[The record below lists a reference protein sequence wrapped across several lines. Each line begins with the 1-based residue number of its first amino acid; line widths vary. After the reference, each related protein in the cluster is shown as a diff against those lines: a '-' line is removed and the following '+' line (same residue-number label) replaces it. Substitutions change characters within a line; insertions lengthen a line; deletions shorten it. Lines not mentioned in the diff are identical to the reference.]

1 MKKIRVGL
9 LFGGRSGEHE
19 VSLASATSVLQA
31 LDLDKYEAV
40 PIGITREGHWLIA
53 DSPQHLLKQEVT
65 LELPETTEALPDVTH
80 HGIVRV
86 DERGGIDLHQTA
98 VDVVF
103 PLLHGPYGEDG
114 TVQGLL
120 ELADIPYVGSG
131 VLGSA
136 VSMDKSTMKALFEH
150 AGLPVVPYRT
160 VKTGAWSRDR
170 LGTLDSLER
179 ELEYPLFVKPC
190 NLGSS
195 VGISKAHDRHE
206 LEHSLDIAARYDRRI
221 MVEQGVVAREIECSV
236 MGNDEPL
243 VSIPG
248 EVVSHH
254 EFYDYEAKYTDGL
267 ADLIIPAQLSGE
279 QVREVQD
286 LARRA
291 FLAVDAAG
299 LARVDFF
306 VTWGDGRVLVSEI
319 NTIPGFTSTSMYPK
333 LWEASGVSY
342 TELIDRL
349 IQLAFDR
356 HAEKGNRSTSR

>member
-19 VSLASATSVLQA
+19 VSLASALSVLHA
-31 LDLDKYEAV
+31 LHSEKYEAV
-40 PIGITREGHWLIA
+40 PIGITREGHWLIG
-53 DSPQHLLKQEVT
+53 DSPEHLLEQEVT
-65 LELPETTEALPDVTH
+65 LEIPDTAEALPDVTH

-136 VSMDKSTMKALFEH
+136 VSMDKLTMKALFEH
-150 AGLPVVPYRT
+150 AGLPVGPYSSLT
-160 VKTGAWSRDR
+160 AGAWASDPANA
-170 LGTLDSLER
+170 LHSLEHS
-179 ELEYPLFVKPC
+179 LQYPMFVKPC

-195 VGISKAHDRHE
+195 VGISQAHDRAE
-206 LEHSLDIAARYDRRI
+206 LEASIELAARYDRRI
-221 MVEQGVVAREIECSV
+221 IVEEGVEGREIECSV
-236 MGNDEPL
+236 LGNDNPL
-243 VSIPG
+243 VSVPG
-248 EVVSHH
+248 EVVPHR
-254 EFYDYEAKYTDGL
+254 EYYDYEAKYTDGL
-267 ADLIIPAQLSGE
+267 ADLIIPAELSPVQTRE
-279 QVREVQD
+279 VRE
-286 LARRA
+286 LAARA
-291 FLAVDAAG
+291 FVTVDAAG
-299 LARVDFF
+299 LARIDFF
-306 VTWGDGRVLVSEI
+306 VRRADGQVLVNEI
-319 NTIPGFTSTSMYPK
+319 NTIPGFTATSMYPK

-356 HAEKGNRSTSR
+356 HAEKANRSTHR

>member
-19 VSLASATSVLQA
+19 VSLASAASVLKA
-31 LDLDKYEAV
+31 LDPQKYEAV
-40 PIGITREGHWLIA
+40 AIGITRQGHWLMA
-53 DSPQHLLKQEVT
+53 DSPEHLLKGEVT

-86 DERGGIDLHQTA
+86 DERGGINLHQTA

-136 VSMDKSTMKALFEH
+136 VSMDKWMMKSVFRE
-150 AGLPVVPYRT
+150 AGLPVAPDYKLRT
-160 VKTGAWSRDR
+160 LQWARRRDE
-170 LGTLDSLER
+170 LLAEIEESLD
-179 ELEYPLFVKPC
+179 YPVFVKPC

-195 VGISKAHDRHE
+195 VGISKAHQRGE
-206 LEHSLDIAARYDRRI
+206 LEDAIDLAARYDGRI
-221 MVEQGVVAREIECSV
+221 IVEQGIDAREVECSV
-236 MGNDEPL
+236 LGNDDPV
-243 VSIPG
+243 VSVPG

-267 ADLIIPAQLSGE
+267 ADLIVPARVTGE
-279 QVREVQD
+279 QTRQLQD

-291 FLAVDAAG
+291 FLAVAADG

-306 VTWGDGRVLVSEI
+306 IARRDGRVLVNEI

-342 TELIDRL
+342 PELIDRL
-349 IQLAFDR
+349 IRLAFDR
-356 HAEKGNRSTSR
+356 HAEKAHRSVQR